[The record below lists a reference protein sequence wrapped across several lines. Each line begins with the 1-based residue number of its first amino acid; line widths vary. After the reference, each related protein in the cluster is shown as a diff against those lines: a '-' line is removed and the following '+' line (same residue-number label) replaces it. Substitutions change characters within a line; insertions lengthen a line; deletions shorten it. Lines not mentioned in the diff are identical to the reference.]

1 MVRWSG
7 GRALTWMDSSGF
19 AIGLTVGSAGTVGT
33 WSGRTVH
40 RAHDQP
46 STRQFAEKKRP
57 LPTPVLLPRQ
67 TPNSVTTSWETR
79 MGNPISSHLI
89 YVPNTCPDTSQ
100 STSPT
105 PQFSDDAASRQE
117 EHLGEV
123 CERCW
128 WRWWRK
134 RTRSSRSQ
142 QGGRC
147 ACAASEYECD
157 KDKNRLQQEF

>member
-1 MVRWSG
+1 MVGWSG
-7 GRALTWMDSSGF
+7 VDLDGLVGFCDRADCRVGGRGRDL
-19 AIGLTVGSAGTVGT
+19 VGT
-33 WSGRTVH
+33 NSPSGARSAINAPIRREEKASPDS
-40 RAHDQP
+40 RASP
-46 STRQFAEKKRP
+46 KANPELRE
-57 LPTPVLLPRQ
+57 
-67 TPNSVTTSWETR
+67 TSWETR